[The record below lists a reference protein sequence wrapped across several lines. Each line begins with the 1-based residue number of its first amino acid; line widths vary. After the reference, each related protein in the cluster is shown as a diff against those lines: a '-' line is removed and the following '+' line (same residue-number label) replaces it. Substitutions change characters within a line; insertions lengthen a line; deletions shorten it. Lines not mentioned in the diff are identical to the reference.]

1 MKTVGIIAE
10 YNPFHNGHAC
20 QIAEVRRRTQADYI
34 VVAMS
39 GDFVQRGAPAILD
52 KHTRAR
58 MALACGADLILELPV
73 LWATASAEDFAAAGV
88 LLLSSTGCVDTLCF
102 GAETADLPLLS
113 SVADLL
119 TEEPPLFRE
128 TLAFGLKKGMSFP
141 AARQAAVA
149 ACMASYR
156 AADDVSTSPCI
167 GTSEETE
174 RTAGC
179 GTDLHADTEQI
190 AAVLGS
196 PNNIL
201 AVEYLKAIR
210 RYRLPLQ
217 PLVLERK
224 GAAYHDEKIHAADS
238 AARQDGGD
246 GAVGAPAASASA
258 IRQLLLSHRAEI
270 SQASASL
277 AAGHGDTPS
286 ASLAAGHD
294 DTPSAS
300 LAAGMLPAHIARQL
314 AVSMPQ
320 PALALLTEALREK
333 PLLHADDFSALTGY
347 RLLGAGA
354 RELSGVAGSTEAIAN
369 RLYRQKYQFTSVS
382 SFLSENRTREITY
395 TRLARILLHLTLGLT
410 KQDEAAGRDTGY
422 ISWLRILGFRRDCA
436 PLLSQLKRSASVPVL
451 TKLSDADRIL
461 PPDACARLNMDLFA
475 GELYRQTQEIISAAD
490 NTVPRTFHNK
500 RPRSLSELSQPVV
513 IVP

>member
-224 GAAYHDEKIHAADS
+224 GAAYHDEKIYAADS

-270 SQASASL
+270 SL
-277 AAGHGDTPS
+277 A
-286 ASLAAGHD
+286 
-294 DTPSAS
+294 SAS

-320 PALALLTEALREK
+320 PALAFLAEALREK
-333 PLLHADDFSALTGY
+333 PLLSADDFSALTGY

-410 KQDEAAGRDTGY
+410 KQDEAAGRDIGY

-475 GELYRQTQEIISAAD
+475 GELYRQTQEVISAAD
-490 NTVPRTFHNK
+490 NTVPRTFHKK